1 MGSLYIED
9 DGLWRII
16 APTEPGP
23 QHHGTGGE
31 VAVWI
36 SENEGKSWIK
46 KRDVTQNSPRNHG
59 YVRRPVNAHPDFY
72 GFWAD
77 GNPDTLSKSRL
88 YFTNRSGSQVWYLP
102 YDMESPQYSPAS
114 LYPEKDE

>member
-9 DGLWRII
+9 DANWRII

-23 QHHGTGGE
+23 QKHGSGGE
-31 VAVWI
+31 IAIWI
-36 SENEGKSWIK
+36 SHDQGQTWLKS
-46 KRDVTQNSPRNHG
+46 RHVTRNSASNHG

-77 GNPDTLSKSRL
+77 GNPDKHSVSQL
-88 YFTNRSGSQVWYLP
+88 YFTDRDGSQVWRLP
-102 YDMESPQYSPAS
+102 YDMEGRTAEPKPLYSK
-114 LYPEKDE
+114 E